1 MEIPFPSFQESKRKL
16 IACFSFPMAIQKGT
30 PYILN
35 VLSSRPENSE
45 PVDHIKQRQ
54 FWDLSKGN
62 NRKVSLIA
70 YLTLSII
77 L

>member
-1 MEIPFPSFQESKRKL
+1 MV
-16 IACFSFPMAIQKGT
+16 IQKGT
-30 PYILN
+30 SYILN
-35 VLSSRPENSE
+35 IFSSRPENSE

-70 YLTLSII
+70 YSTLSII

>member
-1 MEIPFPSFQESKRKL
+1 MEILFPSFQESKRKL
-16 IACFSFPMAIQKGT
+16 IACFSFPMVIQKGT
-30 PYILN
+30 SYIFN
-35 VLSSRPENSE
+35 IFFSRPENSE